1 MVPVKNDVLGCVSA
15 AVCEVYVAVLLCCS
29 VAVVA
34 VLQCHCL
41 AVLLCCGWSYFY
53 LVRQHPPRFVCRV
66 LSFTPSPFL
75 SFTILLFPRLI
86 HITFSHIYFPLSI
99 TQSLLQIAHE
109 ASAIAGVNSR
119 AQLAHLTSLLGIE
132 QESLRESAESYRD
145 VEAKYQ
151 ALRITVAEKDVLL
164 KRY

>member
-1 MVPVKNDVLGCVSA
+1 MLQCCCCCCIAVSLS
-15 AVCEVYVAVLLCCS
+15 CCVAVLW
-29 VAVVA
+29 VVLFLSCKTA
-34 VLQCHCL
+34 SSSFCMPRS
-41 AVLLCCGWSYFY
+41 LL
-53 LVRQHPPRFVCRV
+53 HP
-66 LSFTPSPFL
+66 FTPSPFL